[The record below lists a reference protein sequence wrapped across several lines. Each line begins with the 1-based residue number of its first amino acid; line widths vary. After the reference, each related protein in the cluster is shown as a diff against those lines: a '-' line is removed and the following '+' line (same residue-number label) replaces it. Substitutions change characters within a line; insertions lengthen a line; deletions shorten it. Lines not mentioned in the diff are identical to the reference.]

1 MKLSQ
6 FNFKLPK
13 DQVAL
18 YPHKARRVV
27 KTASGER
34 VFEVTRRD
42 ESRLMVLHKK
52 SETIEMYKKDED
64 GKDMVDA
71 DGNPVYLQFK
81 DIVNYFT
88 EGDTFVFFD
97 TMVICKI
104 TALSVILSGN
114 WTDGTNGGTLA
125 LSAFASGFGKFG
137 SILLAVIM
145 DFFSVTTTAGWLPS

>member
-13 DQVAL
+13 EQVAL

-52 SETIEMYKKDED
+52 SETI
-64 GKDMVDA
+64 
-71 DGNPVYLQFK
+71 
-81 DIVNYFT
+81 
-88 EGDTFVFFD
+88 
-97 TMVICKI
+97 
-104 TALSVILSGN
+104 
-114 WTDGTNGGTLA
+114 
-125 LSAFASGFGKFG
+125 
-137 SILLAVIM
+137 
-145 DFFSVTTTAGWLPS
+145 